1 MLTMKKAAFLF
12 FLFAAI
18 GAHAQ
23 KKAAPKK
30 VKPFNPE
37 LNKEYTTASGLKYK
51 IIQKG
56 NGPKAEAGAMVY
68 VHYVGTLTNGTK
80 FDSSRDRGQPFSF
93 KLGTGGVIK
102 GWDEGIAMLKVGD
115 KAVLTVP
122 PQLGYGEMDM
132 GTIPPNSTLI
142 FEVELMD
149 IKMPTQPWKL
159 SNTDTVTTPSGLK
172 YIIVSKNG
180 DANAT
185 QAQAGKTVSVHYTG
199 FLLNGKVFDS
209 SYDRGQPIAFP
220 LGQGN
225 VIKGWEEGISLM
237 KTGDKIRLIIPTE
250 LGYGAAGRPP
260 VIPQNATL
268 LFDCELVG
276 VQ

>member
-1 MLTMKKAAFLF
+1 MKKVGLFLM
-12 FLFAAI
+12 LFAAV
-18 GAHAQ
+18 GVQAQ
-23 KKAAPKK
+23 KKASPAKTK
-30 VKPFNPE
+30 IFNPE
-37 LNKEYTTASGLKYK
+37 LNKEYTTTSGLKYK
-51 IIQKG
+51 IVQKG
-56 NGPKAEAGAMVY
+56 NGPRAENGAMVF

-102 GWDEGIAMLKVGD
+102 GWDEGIALLKVGD
-115 KAVLTVP
+115 KAILTVP
-122 PQLGYGEMDM
+122 PQLGYGEMNM

-149 IKMPTQPWKL
+149 IKLPTQPWKL
-159 SNTDTVTTPSGLK
+159 SNTDTVSTPSGLK
-172 YIIVSKNG
+172 YIVVSRNT
-180 DANAT
+180 DATAV
-185 QAQAGKTVSVHYTG
+185 QAESGKTVSVHYTG

-225 VIKGWEEGISLM
+225 VIKGWEEGIKLM
-237 KTGDKIRLIIPTE
+237 KTGDKIRLIIPAE

-268 LFDCELVG
+268 LFDCELISI
-276 VQ
+276 Q